1 MATKAEM
8 KKVLGKPV
16 RLARNTYMHF
26 YNGGKLRAEFVGE
39 KNPRDDF
46 RSEEW
51 IFSTNRAVTPGRPN
65 PPTKGISRVA
75 LPGGKRALMT
85 DFLKAFPA
93 ETVGKKHYKRF
104 GPNLGIL
111 VKIFDVG
118 NGAHIPVH
126 WHPSPEFARK
136 YLPENPFGKNEA
148 WLVIGKRPGGR
159 AWIGWKSD
167 IEKKDFKKWMDAQD
181 VKKMRSMMYEVRPKV
196 GDVIFLRATYVH
208 SLDHGLC
215 NLEPQEPTDWNI
227 LAEWG
232 GIYPFGKEDASCGLD
247 WDIALKAL
255 DYKKMP
261 KDYLM
266 DYVLRTP
273 KTVRKEGKSREDHL
287 VPNEAKKFFDLYR
300 LTIYDRLSMPGDRG
314 FYCVITTKGEGK
326 AEGPFGSVP
335 IRRGQSLFITT
346 SLPGFDF
353 VNTGSGPLE
362 IICWMQGDELTR
374 A

>member
-1 MATKAEM
+1 MATKREM
-8 KKVLGKPV
+8 RKALGKPV
-16 RLARNTYMHF
+16 RLARNTYLHF

-39 KNPRDDF
+39 KNPRDDY

-51 IFSTNRAVTPGRPN
+51 IFSTNRAITPGRPN
-65 PPTKGISRVA
+65 PPTKGISRIS
-75 LPGGKRALMT
+75 LPNGKRVLMT
-85 DFLKAFPA
+85 DFLKAFPE
-93 ETVGKKHYKRF
+93 ETLGKKHFKRF
-104 GPNLGIL
+104 GANLGIL

-118 NGAHIPVH
+118 KGAHIPVH
-126 WHPSPEFARK
+126 WHPTPEFSRK

-196 GDVIFLRATYVH
+196 GDVIFLRASIVH
-208 SLDHGLC
+208 SLDAGLC

-247 WDIALKAL
+247 WDIALEAL
-255 DYKKMP
+255 NYSKMP
-261 KDYLM
+261 KDYLE
-266 DYVLRTP
+266 DYVLRRP
-273 KTVRKEGKSREDHL
+273 ETVRQEGKNKEDHL
-287 VPNEAKKFFDLYR
+287 VPDEAKEFFDLYR
-300 LTIYDRLSMPGDRG
+300 LTVYDRLSMPGDRG
-314 FYCVITTKGEGK
+314 FYCAITTKGEGK
-326 AEGPFGSVP
+326 VEGPFGSMR
-335 IRRGQSLFITT
+335 IRRGKSLFITA

-353 VNTGSGPLE
+353 VNTGDGPLE
-362 IICWMQGDELTR
+362 VVCCYPPMTK
-374 A
+374 